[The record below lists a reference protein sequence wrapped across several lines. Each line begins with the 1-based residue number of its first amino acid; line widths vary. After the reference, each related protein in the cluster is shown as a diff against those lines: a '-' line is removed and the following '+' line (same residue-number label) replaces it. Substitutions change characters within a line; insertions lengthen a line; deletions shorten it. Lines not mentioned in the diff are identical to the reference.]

1 MATRTFPLTGF
12 IGVAAEAFTVT
23 VSAGPFAV
31 SVTAD
36 DNIFDRLL
44 VAVDGQRLL
53 LGLVPGTSLRG
64 VTLTAQVSLPD
75 LTALDASGSARITV
89 GGFNGSTSR
98 AVSASGASVVNGNF
112 DSGPVRVELSGAST
126 GHFSGRCTD
135 LDVRAGGASHLE
147 ALGLNCST
155 ATVDLSGASDGTIT
169 AQSVQGQLSGAS
181 RLLYGPETASVRVD
195 TSGASSVARR

>member
-12 IGVAAEAFTVT
+12 LGVAAEAFTVT

-89 GGFNGSTSR
+89 AGFNGSTSR
-98 AVSASGASVVNGNF
+98 AVSATGASIVNGNF

-147 ALGLNCST
+147 AIGLNCST

-169 AQSVQGQLSGAS
+169 AQSLQGQLSGAS